1 MSHAIHQKGG
11 FMSLDS
17 LTSAVAV
24 GAVSSPLW
32 LQDLGAVAGN
42 VVPILGAVWLG
53 VQIVHKL
60 ANWSNKTDDRKGAG
74 Q

>member
-1 MSHAIHQKGG
+1 MSHAMNQKGG
-11 FMSLDS
+11 IMSLDS

-42 VVPILGAVWLG
+42 VVPVLGAVWLT
-53 VQIVHKL
+53 VQIAHKL
-60 ANWSNKTDDRKGAG
+60 ANWSSKTDDRKGAG
-74 Q
+74 K